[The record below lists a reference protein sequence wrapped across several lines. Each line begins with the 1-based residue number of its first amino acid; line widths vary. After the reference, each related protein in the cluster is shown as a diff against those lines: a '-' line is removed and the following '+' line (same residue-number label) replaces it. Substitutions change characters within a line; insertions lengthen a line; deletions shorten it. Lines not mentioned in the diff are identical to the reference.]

1 VGRCNPGPPSLCAS
15 RDFMTGFD
23 NDPKTKPDCWPIAR
37 GSGESVPMMRAM
49 TAFGAVA
56 TAFAFFSPEA
66 LARATSHPHAD
77 SRVHVAKPGAGH
89 SRHRTEAPAEG
100 AEGPG
105 KKRETSGSR
114 LATRNDDGLLEFEE
128 PADAP
133 GVTGRSKSIMK
144 LEAAP
149 ADEHHGKKHAKGRRA
164 RPLPPN
170 ASWRPYRREPW
181 RRGYV
186 SVSGHGKSW
195 SGFLVGR
202 DGEVLPAARRSLSA
216 ALASWRTGKEML
228 MDEQLLALISDV
240 SDEFG
245 GRPIRIVSGYR
256 EHSFAP
262 GSKHKMGQA
271 FDFSVPGV
279 PNEALRDFLR
289 TLPDVGVGYYPN
301 STHVHL
307 DVREKFTY
315 WVDYSTPGAHPLY
328 SYDRRVAKMTPA
340 QRQIAAALDALAA
353 RREPLGRPATAG
365 VERRVPLALTTDE
378 SRAKSAAPPPRA
390 AFQRVELAPALPAL
404 ATVPDAGSFRRA
416 VDADAGV
423 GHDAGAARPDAGAR
437 PAIR

>member
-1 VGRCNPGPPSLCAS
+1 
-15 RDFMTGFD
+15 
-23 NDPKTKPDCWPIAR
+23 
-37 GSGESVPMMRAM
+37 MMRAM

-56 TAFAFFSPEA
+56 TAFVFLSPEA
-66 LARATSHPHAD
+66 LARATPQ
-77 SRVHVAKPGAGH
+77 K
-89 SRHRTEAPAEG
+89 TPAEVLAHPSRSAKSPSRSPKPSPG
-100 AEGPG
+100 PARASSRSVASPDVGSAAHATALPEKAGTKHSKGTPEAKVAERSAP
-105 KKRETSGSR
+105 KREASSGR
-114 LATRNDDGLLEFEE
+114 TTTRDDGAFLEFEE
-128 PADAP
+128 PSDAP
-133 GVTGRSKSIMK
+133 AVASRSKSVMK
-144 LEAAP
+144 LDP
-149 ADEHHGKKHAKGRRA
+149 AEHPDDGKSHGKKHAKGRPV

-170 ASWRPYRREPW
+170 ASWRPYRHEPW

-202 DGEVLPAARRSLSA
+202 DGEVLPVARRSLSA
-216 ALASWRTGKEML
+216 ALASWRTGREML
-228 MDEQLLALISDV
+228 MDEHLLALIADV

-262 GSKHKMGQA
+262 GSKHKVGQA

-279 PNEALRDFLR
+279 PNDALRDFLR

-307 DVREKFTY
+307 DVRDKFTY
-315 WVDYSTPGAHPLY
+315 WIDYSTPGAHPLY
-328 SYDRRVAKMTPA
+328 SYDRRIAKMTPA
-340 QRQIAAALDALAA
+340 QRQIAAALDALAS

-390 AFQRVELAPALPAL
+390 AFPHMDFAPALPAL
-404 ATVPDAGSFRRA
+404 TAAPDAGGGRA
-416 VDADAGV
+416 AQEPDSGI
-423 GHDAGAARPDAGAR
+423 GRDAGAARDAGGS